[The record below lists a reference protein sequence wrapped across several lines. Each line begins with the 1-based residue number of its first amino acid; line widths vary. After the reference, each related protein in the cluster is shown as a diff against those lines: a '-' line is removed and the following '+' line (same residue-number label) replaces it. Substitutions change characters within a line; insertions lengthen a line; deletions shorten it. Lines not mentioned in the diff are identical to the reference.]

1 MLTLPLVL
9 VALPVL
15 QADERPFDAPLVLLD
30 EDVAPFRRMIDLD
43 GDPFPDAVG
52 AWANSN
58 NSQFRVDVYQNDGTG
73 GYDVVWSDPS
83 VVPGSPS
90 AGHSP
95 ELKIEVAD
103 LDGDGDDDFC
113 VIQGNQVWDFTV
125 GGGTVTPTKL
135 NTSLAGVFGFGLRDL
150 DGDGAADHVMSH
162 IFDLTIEYADG
173 TSVTVLHQLYDFP
186 LTLDETAEAAIRF
199 LDGDGDGD
207 LDILLAGNPR
217 YQWLWLDGAGKPV
230 AGSPRIELGF
240 EASKTDVGD
249 VDGDGD
255 LDAVA
260 FGADGTYRVYR
271 QTAPGTFDLEKPSVG
286 GPAEFLYDADGDGDL
301 DGVCCG
307 GSGGTPAF
315 DDNLLVSDFE
325 ISIADGLG
333 NFSPSF
339 KIPGLGSPQLA
350 GVADVNQDG
359 HPDLVAGRVV
369 CYGTGDL
376 VEGAYGKG
384 TAGATPVTGPMV
396 ADLDGD
402 GDLDRAG
409 GLAGFQRNLGAGE
422 FAAAVPSTAPAPAG
436 THFAGPGFQGDLD
449 GDGDA
454 DLLVEWRDG
463 QGLLGMRALLNTGGG
478 HYADGGLVSAAGVSF
493 AVSGNLSAEDG
504 IFGDLDGDGDAD
516 LATRS
521 VFPASDSA
529 LWYQQPDGTFASGGT
544 LAGFRVEAIADFDL
558 DGFVDLL
565 AREPISVFTERLQML
580 VGGPGG
586 FQLDT
591 AVLFGQ
597 GWSFPGGTPSSVAV
611 ADLHGLAWA
620 TWTSRSSRAAAS
632 SSCATAC
639 RSTEP
644 SPSPA

>member
-30 EDVAPFRRMIDLD
+30 EDVAPFRRMIDPD

-255 LDAVA
+255 LDAMIGNA
-260 FGADGTYRVYR
+260 GANGLLLNDG
-271 QTAPGTFDLEKPSVG
+271 A
-286 GPAEFLYDADGDGDL
+286 
-301 DGVCCG
+301 GVFAS
-307 GSGGTPAF
+307 GSAQ
-315 DDNLLVSDFE
+315 L
-325 ISIADGLG
+325 
-333 NFSPSF
+333 
-339 KIPGLGSPQLA
+339 PGLDEPTRALA
-350 GVADVNQDG
+350 
-359 HPDLVAGRVV
+359 L
-369 CYGTGDL
+369 
-376 VEGAYGKG
+376 
-384 TAGATPVTGPMV
+384 
-396 ADLDGD
+396 
-402 GDLDRAG
+402 
-409 GLAGFQRNLGAGE
+409 
-422 FAAAVPSTAPAPAG
+422 
-436 THFAGPGFQGDLD
+436 GDLD

-454 DLLVEWRDG
+454 DAFVGNDEENRLY
-463 QGLLGMRALLNTGGG
+463 LNDGGG
-478 HYADGGLVSAAGVSF
+478 VF
-493 AVSGNLSAEDG
+493 ANAPGQLSAEKAHTDAVAL
-504 IFGDLDGDGDAD
+504 GDLDGDGDLDALVGNSHGDRNRLYTNLSRQLAWRGLPRVGKPLAMDLHGPPASPWSLALSLGNASTPLPPFGTLQLD
-516 LATRS
+516 LAS
-521 VFPASDSA
+521 LLVVASGSLGGGGSDSA
-529 LWYQQPDGTFASGGT
+529 SFAVPPGPG
-544 LAGFRVEAIADFDL
+544 
-558 DGFVDLL
+558 
-565 AREPISVFTERLQML
+565 L
-580 VGGPGG
+580 VGTTVYWQALIGAPALLSNLDVTTFTG
-586 FQLDT
+586 F
-591 AVLFGQ
+591 
-597 GWSFPGGTPSSVAV
+597 
-611 ADLHGLAWA
+611 
-620 TWTSRSSRAAAS
+620 
-632 SSCATAC
+632 
-639 RSTEP
+639 
-644 SPSPA
+644 